1 MKKYFKIQ
9 IETESN
15 EQAEI
20 LMAQLSA
27 ILFYAFDEEDN
38 LLNAYVKEKDFD
50 EKKLKNILPPDMIF
64 SKKVIEEKNW
74 NLEWERGI
82 KPVTIKDFVS
92 IRPSFAKPI
101 KTSKYDLIITPKM
114 SFGTGHHDT
123 TYLMVAMM
131 ESIDFNNKSVVDFG
145 TGTGVL
151 AILAEKLGASKIMAI
166 DFDEWSI
173 RNATEN
179 IEANNCQHIIL
190 QNQNNLEG
198 IYPSDIILANINL
211 NVLKNELS
219 SIAAATKTGSLFL
232 ASGFLINDEIEIKNI
247 FGKRDFVKLK
257 SGHRGG
263 WLTIL
268 FRKN

>member
-9 IETESN
+9 IEIKSV

-20 LMAQLSA
+20 LIAQLST
-27 ILFYAFDEEDN
+27 IRFYAFDEEDN

-50 EKKLKNILPPDMIF
+50 EKKLKSILHSDQVF
-64 SKKVIEEKNW
+64 NKKIIEEENW
-74 NLEWERGI
+74 NRQWESGI
-82 KPVTIKDFVS
+82 KPVIIKGFVG
-92 IRPSFAKPI
+92 IRPSFAPPI
-101 KTSKYDLIITPKM
+101 NNAKYDLIITPKM

-131 ESIDFNNKSVVDFG
+131 EAINFNNRSVIDFG

-151 AILAEKLGASKIMAI
+151 AILAEKLGASRIIAI

-179 IEANNCQHIIL
+179 IEANNCHHIIL
-190 QNQNNLEG
+190 QHQSGLEG
-198 IYPSDIILANINL
+198 IDAVDIVLANINL
-211 NVLKNELS
+211 NVLKNEVS
-219 SIAAATKTGSLFL
+219 SIATATKSGSLFL
-232 ASGFLINDEIEIKNI
+232 ASGFLINDETEIKSI
-247 FGKRDFVKLK
+247 FEKRDFVKLK
-257 SGHRGG
+257 SEQRGD
-263 WLTIL
+263 WLSML